1 MIGRLLVG
9 SMLVA
14 VGVVS
19 TGAGAQS
26 AQRTSAQLSVL
37 GTAIDNGGN
46 DIGGIGVEPQLRY
59 NWLRSASRGVISIGI
74 GGQFTQH
81 ALGPDDFTI
90 TGVFVEPRWVFPVN
104 SERFAPYAALRI
116 GFLNQSSSIQIPNSV
131 RWDGSSSGPALGG
144 GGGFAVRLTSR
155 MNLDVGGA
163 VVSQKFGAVTLP
175 TRQVL
180 FADRFITYAVKA
192 GLTLGLGK

>member
-1 MIGRLLVG
+1 MIRRLLVV
-9 SMLVA
+9 LLLAA
-14 VGVVS
+14 VV
-19 TGAGAQS
+19 TPLAATGAQS
-26 AQRTSAQLSVL
+26 AQRTSVQLSIL
-37 GTAIDNGGN
+37 GTAIDNGSN
-46 DIGGIGVEPQLRY
+46 DIGGIGVEPQFRF

-81 ALGPDDFTI
+81 ALGTDDFTI

-104 SERFAPYAALRI
+104 SERFAPYAALRL
-116 GFLNQSSSIQIPNSV
+116 GFLNQSSSIQIPGSV

-163 VVSQKFGAVTLP
+163 IVSQKFGAVTLP

-180 FADRFITYAVKA
+180 YADRFYTYAVKA
-192 GLTLGLGK
+192 GVTLGLGK